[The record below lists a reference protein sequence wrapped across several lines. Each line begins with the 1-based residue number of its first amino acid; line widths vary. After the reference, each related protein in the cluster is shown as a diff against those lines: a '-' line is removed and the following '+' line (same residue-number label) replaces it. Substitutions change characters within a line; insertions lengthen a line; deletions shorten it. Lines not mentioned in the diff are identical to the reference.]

1 MLNDNEL
8 IEISAGVDTY
18 LSTLLTKYD
27 LTPLTLTAV
36 LVARAMVLNK
46 QAGSAEDFLKLIES
60 ISQNPPMDSM
70 ERNEKVH

>member
-46 QAGSAEDFLKLIES
+46 QAGSVEDFLKLIES
-60 ISQNPPMDSM
+60 IIQNPPMDSM

>member
-1 MLNDNEL
+1 MTDEQL
-8 IEISAGVDTY
+8 IEMSMNVDNY
-18 LSTLLTKYD
+18 MSTLLTQYD

-46 QAGSAEDFLKLIES
+46 QVGSSEDFLKLIDS

>member
-1 MLNDNEL
+1 MLNNNEL

-46 QAGSAEDFLKLIES
+46 QAGSVEDFLKLIES